1 MQCRL
6 YSNSK
11 HGLKFKTL
19 PIKEQNS
26 ENQSLGLTD
35 YSTLQS
41 PTLPDFSTAITDI
54 TKPQIPQF
62 INTQHVSIKF
72 KSNDEYSA

>member
-1 MQCRL
+1 MTN
-6 YSNSK
+6 SN
-11 HGLKFKTL
+11 HGLHLITL
-19 PIKEQNS
+19 PIKELNL
-26 ENQSLGLTD
+26 EKQSLGLTD

-54 TKPQIPQF
+54 IKPQIPQF

-72 KSNDEYSA
+72 KPNYEYSA